1 MAGVGLPF
9 AYIHGNI
16 GAIHALSDDF
26 AIVNKDTAHWG
37 LIRSKCQFG
46 LISKIKVSELSMWSI
61 FGRRSNVLVGKRR
74 TMLIASRMKAS
85 W

>member
-1 MAGVGLPF
+1 MAGVGFSF

-16 GAIHALSDDF
+16 GAIHALSDDL
-26 AIVNKDTAHWG
+26 AIVNKDATHWS
-37 LIRSKCQFG
+37 LIRSECQFG
-46 LISKIKVSELSMWSI
+46 LSSKMEVSKIPTWSI
-61 FGRRSNVLVGKRR
+61 FGRRSDVLVGKRR